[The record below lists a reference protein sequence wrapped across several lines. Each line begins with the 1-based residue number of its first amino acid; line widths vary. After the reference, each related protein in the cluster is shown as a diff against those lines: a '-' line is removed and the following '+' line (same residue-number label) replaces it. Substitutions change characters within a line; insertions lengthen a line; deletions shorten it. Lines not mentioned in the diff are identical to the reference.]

1 MLTCAHPR
9 PVDRPPVMRPPVRTG
24 LSRLSGLTAFV
35 ASRLGVG

>member
-24 LSRLSGLTAFV
+24 LSRSSGLTAFV